1 MEEQILVVDTNNI
14 EASLLQNIHVNIN
27 STVIRLIKTQD
38 YIITS
43 GEIINFI
50 NFSDPT
56 NPHLIETIEIPDVYY
71 YDIEVANEI
80 LIARRTSGD
89 VFFYNITNFSNI
101 TEITS
106 LVAEKGHL
114 LEVKQEFLYIIGSP
128 NEGGFCVYNIS
139 NLNNITK
146 VDEYLDIGRLYT
158 TTIFENYLYVYNKY
172 SGINIINIT
181 SITNMKRI
189 NKPIENSY
197 KSYVQFK
204 NDYALFAGG
213 HGGLEVYNI
222 KRPNNPKLV
231 WQDLNSGFATDIA
244 IRNTY
249 VYLANGY
256 NGLYIYDISQ
266 IDNPIRV
273 KTIELDGFVTN
284 VVLKDDICITSQEN
298 HGITIFNISNPE
310 TPETL
315 SEYTNG
321 TINVQRALIG
331 NDKLYLATLEHGLEI
346 INITNLTTPI
356 YVKSLSSDERATCAT
371 IMNDHLI
378 YASESGINFYEIFDN
393 NTFSWKNTYLTEKL
407 VSDVIVHNDRLIF
420 SYFGSKA
427 VILQLTN
434 LTSFDYIAETHEGN
448 ILRIIIHND
457 LLYTT
462 NGLYG
467 ANIYSFD
474 NNQNNIPDF
483 YEPLILTLAI
493 TIPILILIAII
504 SLIVIRRKRR
514 NNL

>member
-1 MEEQILVVDTNNI
+1 MEEKILVVDTNNI
-14 EASLLQNIHVNIN
+14 ATSIMQNTHVKI
-27 STVIRLIKTQD
+27 SSSVSHLIKTQD
-38 YIITS
+38 YLITN
-43 GEIINFI
+43 GAIINFI

-56 NPHLIETIEIPDVYY
+56 NPHITETIEIPDVWYL
-71 YDIEVANEI
+71 DIKVANEI
-80 LIARRTSGD
+80 LIARRTNGD

-106 LVAEKGHL
+106 LVAEKGYL
-114 LEVKQEFLYIIGSP
+114 LEVKQEFLYLIRSP
-128 NEGGFCVYNIS
+128 DEGGFGVFNIS

-146 VDEYLDIGRLYT
+146 VNEYLDMGRLIT
-158 TTIFENYLYVYNKY
+158 TTRFENYLYGYNEY
-172 SGINIINIT
+172 SGLNIINIT
-181 SITNMKRI
+181 SIDNMKRI

-231 WQDLNSGFATDIA
+231 WQDQNSGFATDIA

-256 NGLYIYDISQ
+256 NGLTIYDISQ
-266 IDNPIRV
+266 IDNPIRI
-273 KTIELDGFVTN
+273 KTIELEGFITN
-284 VVLKDDICITSQEN
+284 VVLKDDICITSQEE

-331 NDKLYLATLEHGLEI
+331 NDTLYLATLEHGLEI
-346 INITNLTTPI
+346 INITNPTTPI
-356 YVKSLSSDERATCAT
+356 YVKSLSSNERATCAT
-371 IMNDHLI
+371 IVNNHLI
-378 YASESGINFYEIFDN
+378 YTSEAGINFYEIYDN
-393 NTFSWKNTYLTEKL
+393 NTLSWKSTYLTEKL
-407 VSDVIVHNDRLIF
+407 VSDVIVHNNRLLF
-420 SYFGSKA
+420 SYFSSNA
-427 VILQLTN
+427 VILQMIN
-434 LTSFDYIAETHEGN
+434 LTSFDYIAETHEGR

-474 NNQNNIPDF
+474 NNQNNIADY
-483 YEPLILTLAI
+483 YEPLIITLVI
-493 TIPILILIAII
+493 TISIVFLIAII
-504 SLIVIRRKRR
+504 SLIVIRRKRSS
-514 NNL
+514 N

>member
-1 MEEQILVVDTNNI
+1 MEGSTLVVDTNNI
-14 EASLLQNIHVNIN
+14 VASLLQNIHLNTSSSVR
-27 STVIRLIKTQD
+27 RLIKTQD

-56 NPHLIETIEIPDVYY
+56 NPHLIETIEIPEVFFF
-71 YDIEVANEI
+71 DIEVSNEI
-80 LIARRTSGD
+80 LIARGTTGD
-89 VFFYNITNFSNI
+89 VFFYNITNFSNV

-106 LVAEKGHL
+106 LVAEKGVY
-114 LEVKQEFLYIIGSP
+114 LEVKDEFLYLIRSSD
-128 NEGGFCVYNIS
+128 EGGFGVYNIS
-139 NLNNITK
+139 NFNNITM
-146 VDEYLDIGRLYT
+146 VNEYLDIGPLLDT
-158 TTIFENYLYVYNKY
+158 TRFKNYLYGYNKY
-172 SGINIINIT
+172 FGISIINIT
-181 SITNMKRI
+181 SINNIQRI

-197 KSYVQFK
+197 KANVQFK
-204 NDYALFAGG
+204 NDYALFASG

-222 KRPNNPKLV
+222 KRPRNPKLV
-231 WQDLNSGFATDIA
+231 WQEQNSGFATDIA
-244 IRNTY
+244 IQNSY

-273 KTIELDGFVTN
+273 KTIELEGFVTN
-284 VVLKDDICITSQEN
+284 VVLKDDICVTSQEEE
-298 HGITIFNISNPE
+298 GITIFNISNPE
-310 TPETL
+310 TPEKL

-321 TINVQRALIG
+321 TINIQRSLIG
-331 NDKLYLATLEHGLEI
+331 NDTLYLATLEHGLEI

-356 YVKSLSSDERATCAT
+356 YVKSLSSDERATCVT

-407 VSDVIVHNDRLIF
+407 VSDVIIHNDKIIF
-420 SYFGSKA
+420 SCFDFKA
-427 VILQLTN
+427 VILQFNN
-434 LTSFDYIAETHEGN
+434 LSSFDYIAETHEGS

-462 NGLYG
+462 HGLNG

-474 NNQNNIPDF
+474 DNQNNIPDF
-483 YEPLILTLAI
+483 YEPLLLTLAI
-493 TIPILILIAII
+493 IIPILFLSAII
-504 SLIVIRRKRR
+504 SRIVIRRKRR
-514 NNL
+514 NN